1 MRGRQR
7 TEDRGQRTEDRGQR
21 TEDRGQ
27 RTEDRGQR
35 TEDRGQRTE
44 DRGQKI
50 IPITLTTIFLKTN
63 YVGTPTPRKRAEEKS
78 NVRGV
83 SVFYRKILA
92 L

>member
-1 MRGRQR
+1 MGRNFLY
-7 TEDRGQRTEDRGQR
+7 RGQRTEDRGQR

-35 TEDRGQRTE
+35 TE
-44 DRGQKI
+44 I
-50 IPITLTTIFLKTN
+50 ISIYLATIFLKTN

>member
-1 MRGRQR
+1 MPGAN
-7 TEDRGQRTEDRGQR
+7 RGQR

-63 YVGTPTPRKRAEEKS
+63 YVGAKCHWIFD
-78 NVRGV
+78 V
-83 SVFYRKILA
+83 
-92 L
+92 